1 MKWMTEGEVE
11 EEKKGGWNKEGGQG
25 GEVGG
30 EKASLE
36 NFGGEEGEVG
46 GKEEVAGEGL
56 E

>member
-1 MKWMTEGEVE
+1 MTEGEVKRE
-11 EEKKGGWNKEGGQG
+11 DGTRREG
-25 GEVGG
+25 GEVTG

>member
-1 MKWMTEGEVE
+1 MTEGEVKSE
-11 EEKKGGWNKEGGQG
+11 DGTRREGERLQEKR
-25 GEVGG
+25 
-30 EKASLE
+30 LPME